1 MHNSTEFLYG
11 WKMLASCTTQHKY
24 EQYLQSPPLRKK
36 KWASLSL
43 FYGSPLSAHLI
54 FYMVKFWGWNNL
66 YMCKV
71 LK

>member
-36 KWASLSL
+36 NELPCHFFTAAHSVLTLS
-43 FYGSPLSAHLI
+43 FT
-54 FYMVKFWGWNNL
+54 W
-66 YMCKV
+66 
-71 LK
+71 